1 MSHFTERLYI
11 ETKDSH
17 TAVDRHPFVSMI
29 RKDKLAGEMY
39 INFNKICIHELQQ
52 VLELK
57 DKNLQNKLHRDIEIP
72 DLFITNTLST
82 LLQHCRKYPLES
94 AYQFYLGLLFGGNM
108 LKRML
113 PEYHEFLTYN
123 DSKELISNFKE
134 YLNDNVTEQ
143 DIFIYNV
150 NESYKLIK
158 KLFDEFYTRLNNKV
172 DNKSDIKHTR
182 FDVQFDVQETRQL
195 DGGAGTYPDPDTGL
209 F

>member
-1 MSHFTERLYI
+1 
-11 ETKDSH
+11 
-17 TAVDRHPFVSMI
+17 
-29 RKDKLAGEMY
+29 
-39 INFNKICIHELQQ
+39 
-52 VLELK
+52 
-57 DKNLQNKLHRDIEIP
+57 
-72 DLFITNTLST
+72 
-82 LLQHCRKYPLES
+82 
-94 AYQFYLGLLFGGNM
+94 M

-134 YLNDNVTEQ
+134 YLNYNVTEQ

-172 DNKSDIKHTR
+172 DNKSDIKPTPL
-182 FDVQFDVQETRQL
+182 DVQETRQL
-195 DGGAGTYPDPDTGL
+195 DGGPGTYPQEDGT